1 MIPIRPKGNLGEPI
15 FREKVPKLKRKNGK
29 ESKVAKDE
37 EEKDKQTDRFRRISG
52 LCCASR
58 EEVC

>member
-1 MIPIRPKGNLGEPI
+1 MGEPI